1 MRQRLSIEAF
11 TLRSTLQDQLVMLL
25 ELLLLSEVGS
35 ANLRTANPGRM
46 VLQGDAESLASLQI
60 KVTSKVASVDL
71 HSLPKHSEVHVDR

>member
-11 TLRSTLQDQLVMLL
+11 TLRSTLQDLVMLL

-35 ANLRTANPGRM
+35 PDLRTANPGRM

>member
-1 MRQRLSIEAF
+1 
-11 TLRSTLQDQLVMLL
+11 MLL

-60 KVTSKVASVDL
+60 KVTSKVACVDL